1 MRRHIVHAL
10 SAVAAA
16 GGAAILAVGL
26 AGPGAASTAPARA
39 HSTDPIYTTS
49 QAGFVTGGGR
59 WFRFIATTV
68 KVPPVPTPRGNA
80 GYAEVVLGGTGAIPR
95 YLAVRSGGG
104 PDSVAFSEG
113 VPPFG
118 MGGGVLAGV
127 TPKAGDLLRL
137 SIYYDR
143 AGHVFYTASDL
154 TQKTSQTLRVPSEGA
169 PVFRAAEVAG
179 VVDNATVTA
188 PKTSTR
194 LQGLSGSKATTYTGV
209 RGTLTGP
216 WTTTEIV
223 DTTTGTASG
232 ALVISP
238 NVLWNNGQNLGV
250 WLRPTA

>member
-16 GGAAILAVGL
+16 GGAAILTLGL
-26 AGPGAASTAPARA
+26 AGPAAASTAAARA
-39 HSTDPIYTTS
+39 HAPDPIYTIS

-59 WFRFIATTV
+59 WFRYIATTV
-68 KVPPVPTPRGNA
+68 KVPPVPTPSGNA
-80 GYAEVVLGGTGAIPR
+80 GYAEVVLGGISVPQ

-104 PDSVAFSEG
+104 PDSVGWSTG

-118 MGGGVLAGV
+118 MGGGALNGV
-127 TPKAGDLLRL
+127 TPKVGDLVRI

-143 AGHVFYTASDL
+143 AGHIFFTANDL
-154 TQKTSQTLRVPSEGA
+154 TQKVSQTFQEPSGA
-169 PVFRAAEVAG
+169 HPVFTAAEVAG
-179 VVDNATVTA
+179 VVNNATVTA
-188 PKTSTR
+188 PKTNTK
-194 LQGLSGSKATTYTGV
+194 LQVLSGSKATTYTGV
-209 RGTLTGP
+209 HGTLTGP

-232 ALVISP
+232 AMVISP